1 MTQSTAMSGSA
12 QKIRHEWYQNDS
24 QVVISVFAK
33 KCKDDQVK
41 VEFQPKAL
49 TVTIKLPESEYVLDL
64 EPLAH
69 EVVPEESSY
78 TIMQTKVEIKLKKQQ
93 IGISWGQLEG
103 EDVPT
108 VMASVSNDKPPA
120 YPSSSKKH
128 VDWSSVEKSVEE
140 EKPEGEQAL
149 NALFQ
154 KIYKDGND
162 EVRRAMV
169 KSFTESG
176 GTTLSTNWNEIGK
189 ESTPIRPPDGVEARK
204 WET

>member
-1 MTQSTAMSGSA
+1 M
-12 QKIRHEWYQNDS
+12 
-24 QVVISVFAK
+24 
-33 KCKDDQVK
+33 
-41 VEFQPKAL
+41 
-49 TVTIKLPESEYVLDL
+49 
-64 EPLAH
+64 
-69 EVVPEESSY
+69 
-78 TIMQTKVEIKLKKQQ
+78 
-93 IGISWGQLEG
+93 
-103 EDVPT
+103 
-108 VMASVSNDKPPA
+108 
-120 YPSSSKKH
+120 
-128 VDWSSVEKSVEE
+128 EKSVEE